1 MTIHSPAY
9 KRNFRISII
18 QNLKTKGDNNT
29 QLMPTQ
35 QSFDGKILSFAFPLC
50 LIEVIVRMKVLF
62 ILPYPLDRAPS
73 QRFRV
78 EKLLPLLGD
87 AGIGY
92 TLRPFMTEATW
103 NILYRGGSR
112 VQKVAGI
119 VKGYAQRAYTVLFE
133 ASGYDKVFIHRE
145 AAPLGPPVFEWYL
158 AKILRKPIIYDFDDA
173 IWIPNTSAQNRLAG
187 FFKAFWKVAFICR
200 WSTAISA
207 GNKYLAEFAKNK
219 SAAKITIMP
228 TVVDTVNQYNSIK
241 QQRSGKVTVGWT
253 GSHSTLKYLD
263 LIIPVLQ
270 RLQMEFDFTFLVI
283 ADKNPDLPLT
293 NVLYLP
299 WNAATEIIDLVKID
313 IGVMPLTEDLWAEG
327 KCGFKLIQ
335 YLASGIPAVAQPV
348 GVNKEIIEHGINGFI
363 CSAPDEWY
371 SNLKKLIEDIEL
383 RKTLGEQGR
392 LKIVKEYSITANADK
407 FLDLFN

>member
-1 MTIHSPAY
+1 
-9 KRNFRISII
+9 
-18 QNLKTKGDNNT
+18 
-29 QLMPTQ
+29 
-35 QSFDGKILSFAFPLC
+35 
-50 LIEVIVRMKVLF
+50 MKVLF

-78 EKLLPLLGD
+78 EKLLPLLDD
-87 AGIGY
+87 AGIEY
-92 TLRPFMTEATW
+92 ALRPFMTEATW
-103 NILYRGGSR
+103 DILYRCGSR
-112 VQKVAGI
+112 VQKVTGI

-133 ASGYDKVFIHRE
+133 ASNYDKIFIHRE

-173 IWIPNTSAQNRLAG
+173 IWIPNTSVQNRLAR

-200 WSTAISA
+200 WAASISA
-207 GNKYLAEFAKNK
+207 GNKYLAQFAKNN
-219 SAAKITIMP
+219 SIAKVTVMP
-228 TVVDTVNQYNSIK
+228 TVVDTVNQYGLIK

-270 RLQMEFDFTFLVI
+270 RLQYEFDFTFLVI
-283 ADKNPDLPLT
+283 ADKNPDLLLT

-299 WNAATEIIDLVKID
+299 WNPATEIKDLVKID
-313 IGVMPLTEDLWAEG
+313 IGVMPLTEDRWAEG

-363 CSAPDEWY
+363 CSTPDEWY
-371 SNLKKLIEDIEL
+371 SYLKKLIGDPES
-383 RKTLGEQGR
+383 RKKFGAQGR
-392 LKIVKEYSITANADK
+392 LKIVNEYSITANTDK
-407 FLDLFN
+407 FLSLFK